1 MSAADVRRAAE
12 VIRAG
17 SADRHLL
24 LFSDFDGT
32 LVEFR
37 TDPESVRLPDARRM
51 LLESIGKAGNAT
63 VAIVSGRR
71 LSDVRARADLTLPAY
86 YAGLHGLE
94 ITGPDGVFRHPEID
108 GTVALIHRLVSA
120 LATAVAGLRGVFI
133 EDKEL
138 SLVTHYRD
146 ASSSDATRAV
156 GIVSNLVRPHIEDG
170 RLRAMQGAGMLEFL
184 PDIPWHKGSAV
195 EWILERVSRR
205 HDNPWPVY
213 IGDDVTDQDAF
224 GAVRGRGLSISAAP
238 RAAGAE
244 ILLDGPHEVEE
255 LLRSLTEAASG

>member
-1 MSAADVRRAAE
+1 
-12 VIRAG
+12 
-17 SADRHLL
+17 
-24 LFSDFDGT
+24 
-32 LVEFR
+32 
-37 TDPESVRLPDARRM
+37 
-51 LLESIGKAGNAT
+51 
-63 VAIVSGRR
+63 
-71 LSDVRARADLTLPAY
+71 
-86 YAGLHGLE
+86 
-94 ITGPDGVFRHPEID
+94 
-108 GTVALIHRLVSA
+108 
-120 LATAVAGLRGVFI
+120 
-133 EDKEL
+133 
-138 SLVTHYRD
+138 
-146 ASSSDATRAV
+146 
-156 GIVSNLVRPHIEDG
+156 
-170 RLRAMQGAGMLEFL
+170 MQGAGMLEFL